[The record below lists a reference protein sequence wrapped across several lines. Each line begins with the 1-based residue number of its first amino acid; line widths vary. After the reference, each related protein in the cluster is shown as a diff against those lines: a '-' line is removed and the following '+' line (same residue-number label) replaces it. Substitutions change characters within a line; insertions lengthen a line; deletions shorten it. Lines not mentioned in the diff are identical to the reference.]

1 MKINQVEQLVGITK
15 GNIRFY
21 EKEGLLTPGRN
32 NENGYRDYS
41 DADVAWLKKIKLLR
55 MLDVPIEEILRLKS
69 GALTLED
76 AMGRHIIQ
84 LERRQANL
92 AAAQGVCVQIRDSR
106 SQLDGLDADG
116 VLASMERQEQEGT
129 KFMNVGKQDKLTRYV
144 SPVGAAVVVL
154 VMMAAFLALIV
165 WGFTVSPEDAP
176 PIGVIIGLA
185 AIPVIVIIGV
195 LAALYRRIKQIKGGD
210 RGAVHREGLG
220 GPVQKLR
227 QGLHGVHEHLCGRRD
242 RELHR
247 HAQRGPA
254 AGHQADGGRGGEA
267 GSRRGAKR
275 PLRLRVHHAG
285 GGGDHG
291 VWHGGALQ
299 GVRAWTKSGIGPSCW

>member
-76 AMGRHIIQ
+76 AMGRHMIQ
-84 LERRQANL
+84 LQRRQANL
-92 AAAQGVCVQIRDSR
+92 EAAQGVCAQIRG
-106 SQLDGLDADG
+106 SQLDALDADG
-116 VLASMERQEQEGT
+116 VLESMERQEQEGT

-154 VMMAAFLALIV
+154 AMMAAFIALIV

-185 AIPVIVIIGV
+185 VIPVVVIIGV
-195 LAALYRRIKQIKGGD
+195 LAALYQRIKQI
-210 RGAVHREGLG
+210 
-220 GPVQKLR
+220 
-227 QGLHGVHEHLCGRRD
+227 
-242 RELHR
+242 
-247 HAQRGPA
+247 
-254 AGHQADGGRGGEA
+254 RGGEEDA
-267 GSRRGAKR
+267 A
-275 PLRLRVHHAG
+275 A
-285 GGGDHG
+285 
-291 VWHGGALQ
+291 Q
-299 GVRAWTKSGIGPSCW
+299 Y

>member
-32 NENGYRDYS
+32 TENGYRDYS
-41 DADVAWLKKIKLLR
+41 DADVVWLKKIKLLR

-69 GALTLED
+69 GSLTLED

-84 LERRQANL
+84 LERKQSNL
-92 AAAQGVCVQIRDSR
+92 AAAQGVCVQIRDSH

-144 SPVGAAVVVL
+144 SPVGAAVVIL

-165 WGFTVSPEDAP
+165 WGFTTAPEEAP
-176 PIGVIIGLA
+176 PIGII
-185 AIPVIVIIGV
+185 VS
-195 LAALYRRIKQIKGGD
+195 D
-210 RGAVHREGLG
+210 R
-220 GPVQKLR
+220 
-227 QGLHGVHEHLCGRRD
+227 
-242 RELHR
+242 
-247 HAQRGPA
+247 
-254 AGHQADGGRGGEA
+254 
-267 GSRRGAKR
+267 
-275 PLRLRVHHAG
+275 
-285 GGGDHG
+285 
-291 VWHGGALQ
+291 
-299 GVRAWTKSGIGPSCW
+299 KSVV

>member
-55 MLDVPIEEILRLKS
+55 MLDIPIEEILRLKS
-69 GALTLED
+69 GGLTLED

-84 LERRQANL
+84 LQRRQANL
-92 AAAQGVCVQIRDSR
+92 EAAQGVCAQIRDSR
-106 SQLDGLDADG
+106 SQLDTLDADG

-129 KFMNVGKQDKLTRYV
+129 KFMNVGKNDKLTRYV

-154 VMMAAFLALIV
+154 AMMAAFIALIV
-165 WGFTVSPEDAP
+165 WGFTVDAADAP
-176 PIGVIIGLA
+176 PIGVVIGLA

-195 LAALYRRIKQIKGGD
+195 LAALYQRIKQI
-210 RGAVHREGLG
+210 
-220 GPVQKLR
+220 
-227 QGLHGVHEHLCGRRD
+227 
-242 RELHR
+242 
-247 HAQRGPA
+247 
-254 AGHQADGGRGGEA
+254 RGGEEDA
-267 GSRRGAKR
+267 A
-275 PLRLRVHHAG
+275 A
-285 GGGDHG
+285 
-291 VWHGGALQ
+291 Q
-299 GVRAWTKSGIGPSCW
+299 Y

>member
-32 NENGYRDYS
+32 NDNGYR
-41 DADVAWLKKIKLLR
+41 VAWLKKIKLLR

-84 LERRQANL
+84 LQRKQSNL

-106 SQLDGLDADG
+106 SQLDSLDADE
-116 VLASMERQEQEGT
+116 VLAGMERQEQEGT

-144 SPVGAAVVVL
+144 SPVGAAVVML
-154 VMMAAFLALIV
+154 VMMAAFIALIV

-195 LAALYRRIKQIKGGD
+195 LAALYQRIKQI
-210 RGAVHREGLG
+210 
-220 GPVQKLR
+220 
-227 QGLHGVHEHLCGRRD
+227 
-242 RELHR
+242 
-247 HAQRGPA
+247 
-254 AGHQADGGRGGEA
+254 RGGEEDA
-267 GSRRGAKR
+267 A
-275 PLRLRVHHAG
+275 A
-285 GGGDHG
+285 
-291 VWHGGALQ
+291 Q
-299 GVRAWTKSGIGPSCW
+299 Y

>member
-32 NENGYRDYS
+32 SENGYRDYS

-92 AAAQGVCVQIRDSR
+92 AAAQGICARIRDNR
-106 SQLDGLDADG
+106 SQLDTLDADE

-129 KFMNVGKQDKLTRYV
+129 KFMNVGKQDKLTRYF
-144 SPVGAAVVVL
+144 SPIGAAVVVL
-154 VMMAAFLALIV
+154 AMMAAFLALIV
-165 WGFTVSPEDAP
+165 WGFTTDPADAP
-176 PIGVIIGLA
+176 PIGVVIAIA
-185 AIPVIVIIGV
+185 AVPVVVIIGV
-195 LAALYRRIKQIKGGD
+195 LAALYQRIKQIKGGEED
-210 RGAVHREGLG
+210 AA
-220 GPVQKLR
+220 
-227 QGLHGVHEHLCGRRD
+227 
-242 RELHR
+242 
-247 HAQRGPA
+247 AQY
-254 AGHQADGGRGGEA
+254 
-267 GSRRGAKR
+267 
-275 PLRLRVHHAG
+275 
-285 GGGDHG
+285 
-291 VWHGGALQ
+291 
-299 GVRAWTKSGIGPSCW
+299 